1 MCASGREW
9 AGAWALGSDM
19 HSPGAAQSRQAS
31 SEELRWRVLVG
42 DLGDGEPV
50 AAEVSAATPG

>member
-1 MCASGREW
+1 
-9 AGAWALGSDM
+9 M